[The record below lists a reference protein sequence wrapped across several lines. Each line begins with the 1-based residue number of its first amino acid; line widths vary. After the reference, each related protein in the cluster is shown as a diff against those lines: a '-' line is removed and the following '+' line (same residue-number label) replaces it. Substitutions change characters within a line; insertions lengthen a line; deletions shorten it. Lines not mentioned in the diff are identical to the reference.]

1 MIPIVTIGK
10 YDPNI
15 SSENATHVLCEICSF
30 SQSPSMY
37 MGDCIYISARYLVY
51 ISTPMPTHILQMK
64 MYIGIE

>member
-10 YDPNI
+10 YNPNI

-37 MGDCIYISARYLVY
+37 MGDCMYISARNLEY
-51 ISTPMPTHILQMK
+51 ISTAIPIHILQMK